1 MRTVKKTIMLV
12 RPHYTSSKI
21 ERLAEMLD
29 PLNTGFVNYDS
40 FRKKLPKALSTSL
53 RTPRRLPEFVIQ
65 FQQFVTCVNI
75 IYVMSLSCSI
85 TKVYFFYTNT
95 HFAIVA
101 GFVITIIAIVD
112 IGMRVSSLKKFD
124 MTFDM
129 LGSIAACISL
139 YAIVSH
145 RFHHVSTGS
154 LTSSLP
160 SGDDDVLAIATQK
173 EHQKVLDLLVVGRVI
188 DMFRAMEFV
197 DMFRAIMRRTG
208 EVLPL
213 LSGPF
218 ILVASSIHIFCFV
231 GMARW
236 GGHIHVGKIPNIE
249 LDYDYNNFN
258 TYSGGLLTMFQLLVV
273 NDWNQIAKVYLSVD
287 SELFV
292 YSFFTCAIIFNVSIL
307 LNVLMAFFIGA
318 FVTKPKNPFAASIR
332 EKIDTLTVE
341 NEITRS
347 HHSESSFG
355 LLSSFRDEDSNN
367 INKQKQAHQVVATDD
382 MNMMSRSVDSMSE
395 FNISVRPCF
404 DTFMKTVTGFGDDED
419 IVAKE
424 VSEVLELFE
433 KLAPGREKVGYL
445 CSCYKSMNRYG
456 NRRFQNI
463 MNIFMSDEEMHV
475 MIGKMSQQIQE
486 KKQHNTKLIQGKNQ
500 QEENDSTSNTNVTEK
515 ILERGD
521 IKAQLTASI
530 LREGSTVILFVARRI
545 P

>member
-1 MRTVKKTIMLV
+1 
-12 RPHYTSSKI
+12 
-21 ERLAEMLD
+21 
-29 PLNTGFVNYDS
+29 
-40 FRKKLPKALSTSL
+40 
-53 RTPRRLPEFVIQ
+53 
-65 FQQFVTCVNI
+65 
-75 IYVMSLSCSI
+75 MSLSCSI
-85 TKVYFFYTNT
+85 TKIYFFYTNT

-145 RFHHVSTGS
+145 RFQNVSTGS
-154 LTSSLP
+154 LSSSS
-160 SGDDDVLAIATQK
+160 SGDNEVLAIATQK

-287 SELFV
+287 SKLFV

-347 HHSESSFG
+347 HHSESSFD
-355 LLSSFRDEDSNN
+355 LFSSFRDEDSNN
-367 INKQKQAHQVVATDD
+367 INKQKQAQVVATND
-382 MNMMSRSVDSMSE
+382 MNMSKPVDSMSE
-395 FNISVRPCF
+395 FNVSVRPCF

-433 KLAPGREKVGYL
+433 KLTPGREKVGYL

-475 MIGKMSQQIQE
+475 MIGQMSQQIQE
-486 KKQHNTKLIQGKNQ
+486 KQHNTKLIHQVKNQ
-500 QEENDSTSNTNVTEK
+500 QEENDATSNTNVTEK